1 MMQAGA
7 LLLATV
13 IAFPAWAGGDAS
25 DGHTHAESAPVPVPV
40 TASAPRAV
48 AATEDFEVVAVL
60 EGRQLVVYVDRYAS
74 NEPVA
79 KAKVEVEGAGL
90 KGLAREA
97 APGTYVMDLAA
108 ALPSAKHALTISIE
122 AGETADLLSA
132 TLDTSQPVAS
142 SEHVHGWGERVV
154 WIVAALLLLAAGA
167 LLIARRNRRKAKGIR
182 P

>member
-25 DGHTHAESAPVPVPV
+25 DGHTHAESAPAPVAV

-48 AATEDFEVVAVL
+48 AVTEDFEVVAIL
-60 EGRQLVVYVDRYAS
+60 EGKHLVVYVDRFAS

-79 KAKVEVEGAGL
+79 KAKVEIEGAGL
-90 KGLAREA
+90 KGLASEA

-108 ALPSAKHALTISIE
+108 ALAPAKHALTISIE
-122 AGETADLLSA
+122 AGDTADLLSA
-132 TLDTSQPVAS
+132 TLDTSQPAVAAANAQ
-142 SEHVHGWGERVV
+142 GWTRRAV

-167 LLIARRNRRKAKGIR
+167 LLIIRRRKAGGI
-182 P
+182 

>member
-7 LLLATV
+7 LLLATA

-25 DGHTHAESAPVPVPV
+25 DGHTHGAPAAAPIPV

-60 EGRQLVVYVDRYAS
+60 EGKHLVVYVDRFAS

-90 KGLAREA
+90 NGLAREA

-108 ALPSAKHALTISIE
+108 ALPPAKHALTISIE
-122 AGETADLLSA
+122 AGDTADLLSA
-132 TLDTSQPVAS
+132 TLDTSQPATS
-142 SEHVHGWGERVV
+142 SEHAHSRAEWVV
-154 WIVAALLLLAAGA
+154 WIVATLLLLAAGA
-167 LLIARRNRRKAKGIR
+167 LLIVRRNRSKAKGVQQ
-182 P
+182 